1 MFYVTKPQKVRVP
14 YNLAYADPDMQ
25 TFLHSIFLFLS
36 FSGTWFMFY
45 DEIGEDYND
54 VQDNS
59 WRGTGKKE
67 YFHFCQS
74 K

>member
-1 MFYVTKPQKVRVP
+1 
-14 YNLAYADPDMQ
+14 
-25 TFLHSIFLFLS
+25 
-36 FSGTWFMFY
+36 MFY

-59 WRGTGKKE
+59 WRGTGKKG

-74 K
+74 KYYKELWFLGCAYVSAASRILSSIIITKVCIP